1 MPETGAQTTAPAPQE
16 QILGIVNNHWQSR
29 CVGVAAQL
37 ELADQ
42 LANGPL
48 HVDVLAERTQ
58 THAPSLYRMLRALES
73 TGIFTQ
79 SSPGVFANTPQ
90 SECLRRYAPGS
101 QWAWIRICLCP
112 DSFVEDG
119 WRGLLLAVKNGQ
131 TGYDQLMGRSA
142 WEFLQSNPEQQA
154 NFNAAMRDLSAS
166 MTPAVTTSY
175 DWRKFAVIA
184 DIGGGIGTQLSSIL
198 DAHPSCRGILFDQ
211 PHVVAE
217 SPLHDRMER
226 VGGDFFRE
234 IPVQADAYLMRWI
247 IHDWAD
253 DKAIAILENVR
264 RAAPPGARLALAEW
278 VLSETA
284 DLDAGKWMDIN
295 MLVNAGGRE
304 RTASEFRSLYDQAG
318 FELEHIIPTPSPLRI
333 IIGKVRA

>member
-1 MPETGAQTTAPAPQE
+1 M
-16 QILGIVNNHWQSR
+16 
-29 CVGVAAQL
+29 L
-37 ELADQ
+37 E
-42 LANGPL
+42 
-48 HVDVLAERTQ
+48 
-58 THAPSLYRMLRALES
+58 ALES

-175 DWRKFAVIA
+175 DWSKFSVIA

-295 MLVNAGGRE
+295 MLVNQGGRE
-304 RTASEFRSLYDQAG
+304 RTAAEFRTLYDHAG

-333 IIGKVRA
+333 IIGKLRA

>member
-1 MPETGAQTTAPAPQE
+1 MPETAAQTTAPTPQE

-175 DWRKFAVIA
+175 DWSKFSVIA

-234 IPVQADAYLMRWI
+234 VPVQADAYLMRWI

-264 RAAPPGARLALAEW
+264 RAAPAGARLALAEW

-304 RTASEFRSLYDQAG
+304 RTASEFRTLYDQAG

-333 IIGKVRA
+333 IIGKLRA